1 MPPVL
6 RPFLLLALLMPA
18 VGLGADIVSGKELYA
33 PCVACHGVNGEGNVE
48 LASPAIAGQS
58 EDYLVRQLQNY
69 KRGIRGTNPADT
81 GGALM
86 RPMAATLADEAAVA
100 DVAAYIAS
108 LEPPVPETTS
118 SGDANNGAKLY
129 VSRCGACHAGK
140 GEGNDALY
148 APRLT
153 GLSDSYIIRQV
164 QNFRS
169 GARGAHAEDEYGR
182 QMAIMAK
189 IVTDQELNDIVA
201 FLNELA
207 QQK

>member
-1 MPPVL
+1 MPPGL
-6 RPFLLLALLMPA
+6 RPLLLLALLLPI
-18 VGLGADIVSGKELYA
+18 VGLGADVTSGKTLYT
-33 PCVACHGVNGEGNVE
+33 PCTACHGANGEGNAE
-48 LASPAIAGQS
+48 LAAPAIAGQS
-58 EDYLVRQLQNY
+58 WDYLVRQLQNY
-69 KRGIRGTNPADT
+69 KRGIRGTNPTDT
-81 GGALM
+81 GGARM
-86 RPMAATLADEAAVA
+86 RPMAATLADDVAVA

-108 LEPPVPETTS
+108 LEAPVPEATM
-118 SGDANNGAKLY
+118 SGDAVNGAKLY

-153 GLSDSYIIRQV
+153 GLRDSYIVRQV

-169 GARGAHAEDEYGR
+169 GARGAHVDDEYGK

-189 IVTDQELNDIVA
+189 VVTDRELIDIVA

-207 QQK
+207 QQQ

>member
-1 MPPVL
+1 MPPGL
-6 RPFLLLALLMPA
+6 RLFLLLALLVPA
-18 VGLGADIVSGKELYA
+18 SGLGADADSGEALYT
-33 PCVACHGVNGEGNVE
+33 PCIACHGVNGEGNAE

-58 EDYLVRQLQNY
+58 ADYLVRQLQNY
-69 KRGIRGTNPADT
+69 KRGIRGTNTADT

-86 RPMAATLADEAAVA
+86 RPMAATLADDAAVA
-100 DVAAYIAS
+100 DVAGYIAS
-108 LEPPVPETTS
+108 LEAPVPEATL
-118 SGDANNGAKLY
+118 SGDTDNGAKLY

-153 GLSDSYIIRQV
+153 GLRDSYIVRQV

-169 GARGAHAEDEYGR
+169 GARGAHPDDEYGK

-207 QQK
+207 QQQ